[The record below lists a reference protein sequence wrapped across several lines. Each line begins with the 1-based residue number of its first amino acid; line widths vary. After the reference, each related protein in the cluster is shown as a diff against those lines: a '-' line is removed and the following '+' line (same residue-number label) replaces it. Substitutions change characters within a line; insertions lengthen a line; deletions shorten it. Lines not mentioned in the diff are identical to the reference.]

1 MAGYLQ
7 KKYSDK
13 AKLDYRLVRKPSYQ
27 QKKNSIEKIKFR
39 LVFQIMKELFL
50 LILNRKM

>member
-27 QKKNSIEKIKFR
+27 QKKKF
-39 LVFQIMKELFL
+39 
-50 LILNRKM
+50 NRKNQIQTCLSNYEGTFFVNFK